1 MASIAGGSLSLKSL
15 LPEKVLNGRSGKIEY
30 KAWYEKIMNYL
41 ACCDLADAL
50 LSSDEVKVGSKSSK
64 KIDVVGLQQKCVLV
78 YSIIMSRLDDQLII
92 QFSTIEKG
100 NAFKLLEAIKSRFS
114 AVNFFSKL
122 QARREFNRIF
132 LRNDES
138 ISSYGARIRYA
149 AKELELM
156 DKEVNVSEME
166 LISRLVEGLPK
177 EYDNLILGLIRGIET
192 IKFEEF
198 VTILESKV
206 SMSKKKEGVIGGGF
220 VPNFEGSEFANAIS
234 NPLRGKFKT
243 RGNCYTCGE
252 YGHKSS
258 YHNNNEG
265 QLDATG
271 NGSPGE
277 FVF

>member
-1 MASIAGGSLSLKSL
+1 
-15 LPEKVLNGRSGKIEY
+15 
-30 KAWYEKIMNYL
+30 MNYL

-100 NAFKLLEAIKSRFS
+100 NAFKLLEAIKNRFG

-122 QARREFNRIF
+122 QARREFNRIV

-166 LISRLVEGLPK
+166 LISRLVDGLPK
-177 EYDNLILGLIRGIET
+177 EYDNLILGLVRGIET

-206 SMSKKKEGVIGGGF
+206 SMSRKKEGVVDF
-220 VPNFEGSEFANAIS
+220 VPNFEGSEFASAAYS
-234 NPLRGKFKT
+234 HRRGMFKT

-252 YGHKSS
+252 PGHKSS
-258 YHNNNEG
+258 ECEKQSSDSSQNKSYR
-265 QLDATG
+265 
-271 NGSPGE
+271 
-277 FVF
+277 F